1 MTNTNE
7 NKYFTTLEAL
17 ETILEFIGNDY
28 DGYYE
33 DLHNEIFNTDYY
45 IIGTYEAKQAL
56 NEYDVFAAIEKVMQ
70 YEKDNFGEVST
81 EIHDPEKL
89 ANMLWYIIGEEVLNS
104 LDLDEDGFGSLGE
117 DDLEELLKYNEN
129 INKIQSAIK
138 REAGEN

>member
-1 MTNTNE
+1 MTNN

-28 DGYYE
+28 AGYYE
-33 DLHNEIFNTDYY
+33 DLHNEIFNSDYY
-45 IIGTYEAKQAL
+45 IIGTHEAKQAL
-56 NEYDVFAAIEKVMQ
+56 SEYGVFEAIEEVMQ

-104 LDLDEDGFGSLGE
+104 LELDEDGFGSLGE

-129 INKIQSAIK
+129 INKIQAAIQK
-138 REAGEN
+138 EGGEA